1 MQCNSVNWPM
11 IGKGVRVASKSLIQ
25 LLFIKGF
32 TVLLVVILLLLLLL
46 LLLLIPPPLLL
57 LLIRMMCQNASKKV
71 TTSATRTHWL
81 SPKLDFVSN

>member
-32 TVLLVVILLLLLLL
+32 TVLLVIILLR
-46 LLLLIPPPLLL
+46 LLLLIIPQPLLI
-57 LLIRMMCQNASKKV
+57 LIIMMCLNASKKV
-71 TTSATRTHWL
+71 TTPATRTHWL